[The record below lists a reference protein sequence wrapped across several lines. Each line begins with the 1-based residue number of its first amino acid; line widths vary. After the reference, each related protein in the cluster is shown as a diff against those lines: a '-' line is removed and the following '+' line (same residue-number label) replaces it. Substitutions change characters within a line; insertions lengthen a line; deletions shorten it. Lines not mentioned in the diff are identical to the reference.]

1 MLVKSA
7 NHILRHRSLGKPI
20 SKAVKTTGLF
30 LVLLFSCIHVFSQED
45 IRITAFGHIPKTIPD
60 SLYTSLKKAKTSNQ
74 RLRILYEIGEQHAKH
89 GNADSVNFYSNK
101 MSALIK
107 GSNNLKDSLLHVLR
121 SKKLAG
127 DGKLIIGFNDEA
139 LKDYLDGITISD
151 SLSVSSTEVFWL
163 ELGLGKVYLRK
174 REYSSA
180 KSIFEKCAQET
191 DNDEVR
197 ANAYYLLGVLA
208 TLEYEDY
215 DLSLSY
221 YEKARSAA
229 NNPSMD
235 KLILQIELNEGS
247 IFLVRKKYDKALVHF
262 EHVMKASIEKQY
274 YGLYTNAVL
283 YYGDAYSALGEF
295 KTAQMVLSMAYAN
308 AINWN
313 RLELQKS
320 IIQGLRN
327 VYVAQGDYENAYNLM
342 TRYNAVSEE
351 ILENQNI
358 KTIKDLEYKY
368 NTLQKEKEI
377 VELKKTQLAK
387 QNEIE
392 RQKTIKKAVL
402 YGFLVLLIPIITL
415 LYVYYQKLQTQSLLA
430 VKQQELNNRK
440 ITSLLNEQELKIART
455 ALSAQQEER
464 SRIAQ
469 QLHDSIGGNLAG
481 IKLQLSNVEKPNDTQ
496 KGIMKQV
503 NETYE
508 LVREISHNLIPK
520 KFNENAF
527 TILLNDYLD
536 KIKNG
541 SDLSIAFSAHPEE
554 KINGLPETIKVEL
567 YQIIQELT
575 TNTLKHANAT
585 SIELHLSFYNNT
597 LQLLFEDDG
606 TGFDMKKTHDG
617 IGITNINTRI
627 KQLHGNLVLDSTP
640 GRGTAFTIT
649 IPIKDIDEKI

>member
-1 MLVKSA
+1 MSIKTSY
-7 NHILRHRSLGKPI
+7 HIFCNRSLIKPLSPFI
-20 SKAVKTTGLF
+20 KNACLF
-30 LVLLFSCIHVFSQED
+30 LVLLFSCFYVFAQEE

-60 SLYTSLKKAKTSNQ
+60 SLYTRLKKTKTDNE
-74 RLRILYEIGEQHAKH
+74 RLHLYYIIGEQYAKH
-89 GNADSVNFYSNK
+89 GNADSVNFYGNK
-101 MSALIK
+101 MDSVLN
-107 GSNNLKDSLLHVLR
+107 GSNLKDSLLHILR
-121 SKKLAG
+121 MKKLLG
-127 DGKLIIGFNDEA
+127 DGKFITGFDDEA
-139 LKDYLDGITISD
+139 LKQYLEGITISD
-151 SLSVSSTEVFWL
+151 SLALTSKEVIWL
-163 ELGLGKVYLRK
+163 RLGLGKVYLRK
-174 REYSSA
+174 REYTSA
-180 KSIFEKCAQET
+180 KNIFEKCVQET
-191 DNDEVR
+191 VNEEIK

-208 TLEYEDY
+208 TMEYEDY

-221 YEKARSAA
+221 YEKARSLAQK
-229 NNPSMD
+229 PSMD
-235 KLILQIELNEGS
+235 RLLLKIELNEGA
-247 IFLVRKKYDKALVHF
+247 IFLNRKKYDKALVNF
-262 EHVMKASIEKQY
+262 EHVMRASMEKQY

-283 YYGDAYSALGEF
+283 NYGDAYSELGEF
-295 KTAQMVLSMAYAN
+295 ETAEMVLSMAYAN

-327 VYVAQGDYENAYNLM
+327 VYVAKGDYKNAYNLM
-342 TRYNAVSEE
+342 TRYNSISEE
-351 ILENQNI
+351 ILENQNL

-368 NTLQKEKEI
+368 KTLQKEKEI
-377 VELKKTQLAK
+377 VELKRTQLAK

-415 LYVYYQKLQTQSLLA
+415 LYVYYQKLQAQSLLA
-430 VKQQELNNRK
+430 AKQQELNNRK
-440 ITSLLNEQELKIART
+440 ITSLLNEQELKIAKT

-496 KGIMKQV
+496 VGIMKQV

-527 TILLNDYLD
+527 TMLLTDYLE
-536 KIKNG
+536 KIKTSSN
-541 SDLSIAFSAHPEE
+541 LSIAFSAHPEE
-554 KINGLPETIKVEL
+554 KINGLSEKIKVEL
-567 YQIIQELT
+567 YQTIQELT

-585 SIELHLSFYNNT
+585 SIELHLGFYNNT

-606 TGFDMKKTHDG
+606 IGFDMKKSHEG

-627 KQLHGNLVLDSTP
+627 KQLHGNIVLDSTP
-640 GRGTAFTIT
+640 GRGSAFTIT
-649 IPIKDIDEKI
+649 IPIKDIDEKV